1 MQGKS
6 SYTRYN
12 ILHNGSNFGKMHTG
26 LNWEHESQREMGSIT
41 IIKLVMNKGRIFGKL
56 LQQMCSNC
64 LVKLTKGTQG

>member
-6 SYTRYN
+6 SHTRYN

-26 LNWEHESQREMGSIT
+26 LNWVHESQREMGSIT